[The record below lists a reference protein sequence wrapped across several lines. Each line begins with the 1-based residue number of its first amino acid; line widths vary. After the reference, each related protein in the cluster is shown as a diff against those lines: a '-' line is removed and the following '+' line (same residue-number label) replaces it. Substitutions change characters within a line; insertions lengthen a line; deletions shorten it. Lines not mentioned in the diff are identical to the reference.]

1 MSKTTGKIS
10 QIMGAVVDVVFEDG
24 HLPEIMNALNVDR
37 SEEDTLVLEVALH
50 LGENIVRTIAMD
62 STDGLTR
69 GVKVVDTGIPIS
81 VPVGQETLG
90 RLFDVLGNTI
100 DGKGDVDRKSVV

>member
-1 MSKTTGKIS
+1 MSKKTGKIS

-24 HLPEIMNALNVDR
+24 HLPEILNALNVDR
-37 SEEDTLVLEVALH
+37 PEEGTLVLEVAQH
-50 LGENIVRTIAMD
+50 LGDNLVRTVAMD

-69 GVKVVDTGIPIS
+69 GVKVVDSGIPIS

-90 RLFDVLGNTI
+90 RLSMYLEIQLMV
-100 DGKGDVDRKSVV
+100 KVM